1 MPDFFDQAKEA
12 GRSSPRARPVKGLDQ
27 ANEMA
32 DEKTGGRFD
41 DQTDAAQ
48 DKVEGVLGLN
58 PQDDNNH

>member
-1 MPDFFDQAKEA
+1 MPDFFDQAKKLASEHEDL
-12 GRSSPRARPVKGLDQ
+12 VDKGLDQ